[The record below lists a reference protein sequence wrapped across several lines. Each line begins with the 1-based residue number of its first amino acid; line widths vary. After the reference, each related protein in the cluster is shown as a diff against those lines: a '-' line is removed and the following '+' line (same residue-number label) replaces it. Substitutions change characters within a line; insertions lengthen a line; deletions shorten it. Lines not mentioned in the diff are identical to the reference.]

1 MVKIVQSVGT
11 TVTAQETRID
21 YATFRLHYTFTV
33 GMLLTFFILIT
44 VSQLL
49 GDPIICEPREE
60 TVLPA
65 INSYCWSHSTF
76 IIPKAFFKNVPDEVP
91 HLGIDSTKDPKE
103 FYYLTYYQWVYFMLL
118 FQAISFYIPRWLWKI
133 WEGGKMKTLTKDLH
147 NVLMADEELN
157 DKFTALSTYLVKSWT
172 AHNTYAAKYYFC
184 EFLTL
189 VNVVGQFYLLD
200 VFFNGKFIE
209 LGGKV
214 VGFYTSHEYIHRV
227 NITENIKGNPILM
240 LFPRVTKC
248 LFRRYGAS
256 ATVEAKDALCIM
268 PLNVIN
274 EKIFIILWFWYVLL
288 GIFTSLSLIMN
299 FFLIISSS
307 IRLYA
312 LQTRFYLVNDKDLKL
327 LMQKGWFGDWL
338 LMDMIGRN
346 MDHFIFRDLV
356 SEVAREI
363 CTYYKHL

>member
-1 MVKIVQSVGT
+1 MIVLR
-11 TVTAQETRID
+11 AE
-21 YATFRLHYTFTV
+21 
-33 GMLLTFFILIT
+33 
-44 VSQLL
+44 SQL
-49 GDPIICEPREE
+49 GYPQVTCQRI
-60 TVLPA
+60 
-65 INSYCWSHSTF
+65 STEDF
-76 IIPKAFFKNVPDEVP
+76 NMHRLCQNIVPLMLNENQSAVEIKSASQVPDEVP
-91 HLGIDSTKDPKE
+91 HLGIDSTQDPKE

-118 FQAISFYIPRWLWKI
+118 FQAILFYIPRWLWKI
-133 WEGGKMKTLTKDLH
+133 WEGGKLKTLTKDLH
-147 NVLMADEELN
+147 NVLMPEEELN
-157 DKFTALSTYLVKSWT
+157 EKFTALRTYLVKSWT

-189 VNVVGQFYLLD
+189 VNVVGQFFLLD
-200 VFFNGKFIE
+200 VFLNGKFIE

-214 VGFYTSHEYIHRV
+214 TSFYTSHEYIHRV

-240 LFPRVTKC
+240 LFPRMTKC
-248 LFRRYGAS
+248 LFRRYGKSAS
-256 ATVEAKDALCIM
+256 VENKDVLCIM
-268 PLNVIN
+268 SMNVFN

-288 GIFTSLSLIMN
+288 AIFTCLSLIMN

-312 LQTRFYLVNDKDLKL
+312 LQTRFYLVNDKDFKL
-327 LMQKGWFGDWL
+327 LVQKGSFGDWL

-346 MDHFIFRDLV
+346 MDSFIFKDLI